1 MFDSLLDSIDEGL
14 PFVVLGVAGVLA
26 LLAALGVIGPY
37 WSL

>member
-1 MFDSLLDSIDEGL
+1 MLDWLIDSIDEGL

-37 WSL
+37 WTI

>member
-1 MFDSLLDSIDEGL
+1 MIYDLLDLIDEGL

-26 LLAALGVIGPY
+26 LLAAVGVIGPY